1 MLFKTP
7 VSLLAEVNLIV
18 EKQETAEDYLP
29 SPQHLDL
36 PEYEDEDGGRWVHTG
51 KVGKHFE
58 TGKTTYEYAKY
69 DKEGHKTGERHYKDA
84 EGNFM
89 GESKYLKEESAFARA
104 MKKAI
109 DAEQRGD
116 IARLM
121 YHLKNAK
128 MARYGLK
135 STEISKHKDL
145 LDKYTELRDKYD
157 TLNEAK
163 IPVQHAT
170 DAVHKVLGQQGAV
183 KFLTHLRPGDE
194 KHTSWDKINDALVKQ
209 GVKPQHIASIATHVK
224 PAQYEEVELD
234 EAKGKLM
241 YKPKHTMWAVIP
253 KSKKEFVKTFDMN
266 KHEAAEQYARETAG
280 KLVKIDQ
287 AGRILKEK
295 YASEDYRYLGAA
307 AAYEASAPDLLKAEM
322 PLVRHIEKELASHG
336 YEKGTKEYDEM
347 FAQQLKFYRKFGNI
361 DAINKHDAQNKS
373 VSEEVWATD
382 SKKLKAMTDLPI
394 TIHKSPYEG
403 AEVGEYTEV
412 FVSSPA
418 TAQQFAKYI
427 ISKGGKVRL
436 GKRGQEIYVYHKG
449 AGPISKRDFRM
460 AKIED
465 ESEHP
470 GAAEK
475 VKVGDKEEGAIKQHD
490 AAAAFKV
497 GDKVQVKLGGKWHD
511 AEVTDG
517 PHKLSGHI
525 EAKFMAG
532 KKTIKTRFDPKTE
545 VKKKLLEDEDLVHF
559 FLDTERAYEHVM
571 DKFGHVIDWD
581 QDTGRM
587 TIPRKHW
594 AAMQELALAADGI
607 GAIEDE

>member
-1 MLFKTP
+1 MLKTLA
-7 VSLLAEVNLIV
+7 SLLALS
-18 EKQETAEDYLP
+18 KQIEESEDYTH
-29 SPQHLDL
+29 SRKTLDL
-36 PEYEDEDGGRWVHTG
+36 PEYEDEDGGRWVATG
-51 KVGKHFE
+51 KTATHFE

-69 DKEGHKTGERHYKDA
+69 DKDGEKTGERHYKDA
-84 EGNFM
+84 EGEYM
-89 GESKYLKEESAFARA
+89 GEDQKLEEETVFARA

-109 DAEQRGD
+109 DAEERGD
-116 IARLM
+116 IKRLQ
-121 YHLKNAK
+121 YHMKNAK
-128 MARYGLK
+128 TARYGLK
-135 STEISKHKDL
+135 STEMSKHEEL

-157 TLNEAK
+157 A
-163 IPVQHAT
+163 
-170 DAVHKVLGQQGAV
+170 
-183 KFLTHLRPGDE
+183 
-194 KHTSWDKINDALVKQ
+194 
-209 GVKPQHIASIATHVK
+209 
-224 PAQYEEVELD
+224 LD

-241 YKPKHTMWAVIP
+241 YEPKHTLWAVIP

-307 AAYEASAPDLLKAEM
+307 AAYEAGAPDLLKAEM
-322 PLVRHIEKELASHG
+322 SLVRHIEKELTSHG

-361 DAINKHDAQNKS
+361 DAINQHDAQNKS
-373 VSEEVWATD
+373 VTEEVWATD
-382 SKKLKAMTDLPI
+382 SKKLKAMADLPI

-449 AGPISKRDFRM
+449 AGPIFKRDFRM

-465 ESEHP
+465 EIDDSGTGER
-470 GAAEK
+470 

-490 AAAAFKV
+490 AAQAFKV

-545 VKKKLLEDEDLVHF
+545 VKKLMEAEDLVHF
-559 FLDTERAYEHVM
+559 FLDTEKAHQAIM
-571 DKFGHVIDWD
+571 DKFGHEIHHDE
-581 QDTGRM
+581 DTGRM
-587 TIPRKHW
+587 TIPKKHW
-594 AAMQELALAADGI
+594 AAVQELALAADGI
-607 GAIEDE
+607 GAAEDV